1 MDEIIVDVDDTSGF
15 YRVDEDVLWWA
26 PNAVWAP
33 TYTLLREEHE
43 TYTYP
48 TEGGWIWC
56 NTVAAAELHFNKK
69 MPTTTEDKS
78 KKV

>member
-1 MDEIIVDVDDTSGF
+1 MVS
-15 YRVDEDVLWWA
+15 

-48 TEGGWIWC
+48 TEGGWIWFS
-56 NTVAAAELHFNKK
+56 TVADAELHFNKK
-69 MPTTTEDKS
+69 MPTTTEEKS

>member
-1 MDEIIVDVDDTSGF
+1 MDEIIVDDTSGF
-15 YRVDEDVLWWA
+15 YRVDEDILWWA

-33 TYTLLREEHE
+33 TYTLLKEEHE

-48 TEGGWIWC
+48 TAGGWIWF

-69 MPTTTEDKS
+69 MPTPTEEKS

>member
-1 MDEIIVDVDDTSGF
+1 
-15 YRVDEDVLWWA
+15 LK
-26 PNAVWAP
+26 
-33 TYTLLREEHE
+33 EEHE

-48 TEGGWIWC
+48 TAGGWIWF

-69 MPTTTEDKS
+69 MPTPTEEKS